1 MKNSCWWPWVQLY
14 GLVLSVT
21 FLSTTLHGAAADEFA
36 SAQPLDAHIY
46 LTDPNVVPSAAP
58 LEQNETQVYAADP
71 EPYEESRDAF
81 HGFYVGGE
89 VGYTY
94 ARAQFSL
101 GGVQVIDDDADAF
114 TGGLFLGYSWQW
126 DQFVL
131 GAELFGLISTSSN
144 EGNFAAGPI
153 FLSGELDRTYGA
165 GLRLRGGITAFDDAT
180 LLYALV
186 GGGVAVTKV
195 DFNLVGFGSVDETF
209 PYPILQ
215 LGGGVEHALGNGW
228 AVRGEVIHSFYYEV
242 DDPLNIPV
250 SQSYDLDTTTFS
262 IGVVFRPN

>member
-1 MKNSCWWPWVQLY
+1 MDNSLSSAWGRLPGV
-14 GLVLSVT
+14 VLAAAL
-21 FLSTTLHGAAADEFA
+21 LSMPCQNVVADEFA
-36 SAQPLDAHIY
+36 SAQSLDAHIY
-46 LTDPNVVPSAAP
+46 VTDPNVVPSAAA

-71 EPYEESRDAF
+71 EPYEEPRDAF

-131 GAELFGLISTSSN
+131 GAELFGLISTVSN
-144 EGNFAAGPI
+144 ETSFAAGPI

-195 DFNLVGFGSVDETF
+195 DFNLVGFGTVDETF

-215 LGGGVEHALGNGW
+215 VGGGVEHALGGGW
-228 AVRGEVIHSFYYEV
+228 AVRGEVIHSFYYELE
-242 DDPLNIPV
+242 DPLNIPV